1 MLFCEYAN
9 SPADVVDVPSTFTK
23 MSQEQAAPTEI
34 TPPKLRPDANGGI
47 DPSSIAD
54 LVEWFLNFDER
65 TARMRHPH
73 TEELFQWKQQDDE
86 ANGIPIYPFDNA
98 EARFAIGAFQALQ
111 ENTSEPLLG
120 LWLNDVLAALH
131 ESRETKREITEAN
144 DLDKNLDASALEKSQ
159 LLTTN
164 AERRLYLT
172 SSWLEA
178 LCTAE
183 ARVLG
188 WIYQEMYGRPFTP
201 TT

>member
-1 MLFCEYAN
+1 
-9 SPADVVDVPSTFTK
+9 
-23 MSQEQAAPTEI
+23 MSQNAAAQNE
-34 TPPKLRPDANGGI
+34 PPKLRPGADGGI
-47 DPSSIAD
+47 DPTSIAD

-65 TARMRHPH
+65 TARMRHSN
-73 TEELFQWKQQDDE
+73 TDELFQWKQQDDE
-86 ANGIPIYPFDNA
+86 ANGVGIYPFENA
-98 EARFAIGAFQALQ
+98 EARFAIGVFQALQ
-111 ENTSEPLLG
+111 ENNSEPLLG

-144 DLDKNLDASALEKSQ
+144 DLDKEIEKSSMEKAS

-164 AERRLYLT
+164 SERRLYLT
-172 SSWLEA
+172 SCWLEA

-188 WIYQEMYGRPFTP
+188 WIYQELYGKPFTP

>member
-1 MLFCEYAN
+1 
-9 SPADVVDVPSTFTK
+9 
-23 MSQEQAAPTEI
+23 MSQEAAAQPA
-34 TPPKLRPDANGGI
+34 PPKLRPGKEGGI
-47 DPSSIAD
+47 DPTSLAD

-65 TARMRHPH
+65 TARMRHVN
-73 TEELFQWKQQDDE
+73 TEELFQWKQTDDE
-86 ANGIPIYPFDNA
+86 ANGIGTYPFENA
-98 EARFAIGAFQALQ
+98 EARFAIGVFQALQ
-111 ENTSEPLLG
+111 ENDSEPLLG

-144 DLDKNLDASALEKSQ
+144 NLDKDIEKSSIDKAQ

-164 AERRLYLT
+164 SERRLYLT

-188 WIYQEMYGRPFTP
+188 WIYQEIYGKPFTP
-201 TT
+201 QS